1 MMKEAKIVYY
11 LGIDIG
17 GTETNY
23 GLINDQGELGEI
35 KTRKTPMKSL
45 THFLDMMGDIYDE
58 YAHQIEGMA
67 ISMPGIIHSKT
78 GYAVHGGSLN
88 YIKKMNMIEMLETR
102 CQTTIH
108 VENDGKAATLGELW
122 KGNLKGIQHGVMLN
136 LGTGIGGG
144 IVVNGAVL
152 KGQHYSA
159 GEFSFIKTNTARS
172 KDASYMFG
180 YQNGIRHLFKKIA
193 LQCKIPLES
202 MDGFKMFELIEG
214 GNKEAASCLNDYCY
228 TLAIQLFNLQT
239 ILDPE
244 RIIISGGISGNPLL
258 IQLIKEN
265 VKKVYEEEL
274 GEGVFIV
281 PEIMKSRFGN
291 NGNIIG
297 ALYNYKLN
305 EE

>member
-1 MMKEAKIVYY
+1 MDY
-11 LGIDIG
+11 LGVDIG

-35 KTRKTPMKSL
+35 KTKKTPMGSL
-45 THFLDMMGDIYDE
+45 TELLDLMEKIYNE
-58 YAHQIEGMA
+58 YADQVEGMA

-78 GYAVHGGSLN
+78 GYAVHGGSLK
-88 YIKKMNMIEMLETR
+88 YIKNLNMIEMLETR

-122 KGNLKGIQHGVMLN
+122 KGNLKGIQYGIMLN

-144 IVVNGAVL
+144 IVVNGEVL
-152 KGQHYSA
+152 KGQHFSA
-159 GEFSFIKTNTARS
+159 GEFSFIKTNSDKS
-172 KDASYMFG
+172 KDADYMFG
-180 YQNGIRHLFKKIA
+180 FQNGIKKLYQKIGE
-193 LQCKIPLES
+193 QCELPSES
-202 MDGFKMFELIEG
+202 INGFKMFELIED
-214 GNKEAASCLNDYCY
+214 GNKKAAACLDEYCY

-239 ILDPE
+239 IVDPE

-258 IQLIKEN
+258 IQMIKEN

-274 GEGVFIV
+274 GEQLFIV
-281 PEIMKSRFGN
+281 PTIMKSKLGN

>member
-1 MMKEAKIVYY
+1 MYY
-11 LGIDIG
+11 LGVDIG

-23 GLINDQGELGEI
+23 GLIDDQGELGTI
-35 KTRKTPMKSL
+35 KTIKTPMESL
-45 THFLDMMGDIYDE
+45 TQFLDMMGDIYDE

-78 GYAVHGGSLN
+78 GYAVHGGSLK

-108 VENDGKAATLGELW
+108 VENDGKSATLGELW
-122 KGNLKGIQHGVMLN
+122 KGNLKNIQHGIMLN

-144 IVVNGAVL
+144 IVVNGEVL
-152 KGQHYSA
+152 KGHHYSA

-172 KDASYMFG
+172 KDADYMFG
-180 YQNGIRHLFKKIA
+180 YQNGIKKLFQKIA
-193 LQCKIPLES
+193 FQCDVPLES
-202 MDGFKMFELIEG
+202 MDGYKMFELIEA
-214 GNKEAASCLNDYCY
+214 GNKKAANCLNEYCY

-258 IQLIKEN
+258 IQMIKEN

-274 GEGVFIV
+274 GEGVFVI
-281 PEIMKSRFGN
+281 PTIMESKFGN

>member
-1 MMKEAKIVYY
+1 MIY

-23 GLINDQGELGEI
+23 GLIDDQGELGTI
-35 KTRKTPMKSL
+35 KTRKTPMESL
-45 THFLDMMGDIYDE
+45 TCFLDMMGDIYDE

-78 GYAVHGGSLN
+78 GYAVHGGSLK
-88 YIKKMNMIEMLETR
+88 YIKKMNMVEMLETR

-122 KGNLKGIQHGVMLN
+122 KGNLKNIQHGIMLN

-144 IVVNGAVL
+144 IVVNGELL

-159 GEFSFIKTNTARS
+159 GEFSFIKTNAARS
-172 KDASYMFG
+172 KDANYMFG
-180 YQNGIRHLFKKIA
+180 FQNGIKKLFQKIA
-193 LQCKIPLES
+193 VQCEVPLES
-202 MDGFKMFELIEG
+202 VDGYKMYELIEA
-214 GNKEAASCLNDYCY
+214 GNEKAADCLNDYCY

-239 ILDPE
+239 ILDSE
-244 RIIISGGISGNPLL
+244 RVIISGGISGNPLL

-274 GEGVFIV
+274 GEGLFVI
-281 PEIMKSRFGN
+281 PTIMESKFGN
-291 NGNIIG
+291 NGNIVG

>member
-1 MMKEAKIVYY
+1 MYY
-11 LGIDIG
+11 LGVDIG

-23 GLINDQGELGEI
+23 GLIDDQGELGTI
-35 KTRKTPMKSL
+35 KTIKTPMESL
-45 THFLDMMGDIYDE
+45 TQFLDMMGDIYDE

-78 GYAVHGGSLN
+78 GYAVHGGSLK

-108 VENDGKAATLGELW
+108 VENDGKSATFGELW
-122 KGNLKGIQHGVMLN
+122 KGNLKNIQHGIMLN

-144 IVVNGAVL
+144 IVVNGEVL
-152 KGQHYSA
+152 KGHHYSA

-172 KDASYMFG
+172 KDADYMFG
-180 YQNGIRHLFKKIA
+180 YQNGIKKLFQKIA
-193 LQCKIPLES
+193 FQCDVPLES
-202 MDGFKMFELIEG
+202 MDGYKMFELIEA
-214 GNKEAASCLNDYCY
+214 GNKKAANCLNEYCY

-265 VKKVYEEEL
+265 VRKVYEEEL
-274 GEGVFIV
+274 GEGLFVI
-281 PEIMKSRFGN
+281 PTIMESKFGN

>member
-1 MMKEAKIVYY
+1 MKEGRIMLY

-23 GLINDQGELGEI
+23 GLIDDQGELGDI
-35 KTRKTPMKSL
+35 KTIKTPMESL
-45 THFLDMMGDIYDE
+45 TQFLDMMGDIYDE
-58 YAHQIEGMA
+58 YANQIDGMA
-67 ISMPGIIHSKT
+67 ISMPGIIQSKT
-78 GYAVHGGSLN
+78 GYAVHGGSLK
-88 YIKKMNMIEMLETR
+88 YIKKMNMVEMLETR

-122 KGNLKGIQHGVMLN
+122 KGNLKGIQHAIMLN

-144 IVVNGAVL
+144 IVVNGEVL
-152 KGQHYSA
+152 KGHHYSA
-159 GEFSFIKTNTARS
+159 GEFSFIKTNSARS
-172 KDASYMFG
+172 KDADYMFG
-180 YQNGIRHLFKKIA
+180 FQNGIKKLFQNIA
-193 LQCKIPLES
+193 YQCELPLES
-202 MDGFKMFELIEG
+202 INGYKMYELIEA
-214 GNKEAASCLNDYCY
+214 GNKKAANCLNEYCY

-265 VKKVYEEEL
+265 LSKVYEEEL
-274 GEGVFIV
+274 GEGLFIV
-281 PEIMKSRFGN
+281 PTIMGSKFGN

>member
-1 MMKEAKIVYY
+1 MYY
-11 LGIDIG
+11 LGVDIG

-23 GLINDQGELGEI
+23 GLIDDQGELGTI
-35 KTRKTPMKSL
+35 KTIKTPMESL
-45 THFLDMMGDIYDE
+45 TQFLDMMGDIYDE

-78 GYAVHGGSLN
+78 GYAVHGGSLK

-108 VENDGKAATLGELW
+108 VENDGKSATFGELW
-122 KGNLKGIQHGVMLN
+122 KGNLKNIQHGIMLN

-144 IVVNGAVL
+144 IVVNGEVL
-152 KGQHYSA
+152 KGHRYSA

-172 KDASYMFG
+172 KDADYMFG
-180 YQNGIRHLFKKIA
+180 YQNGIKKLFQKIA
-193 LQCKIPLES
+193 FQCDVPLES
-202 MDGFKMFELIEG
+202 MDGYKMFELIEA
-214 GNKEAASCLNDYCY
+214 GNKKAANCLNEYCY

-265 VKKVYEEEL
+265 VRKVYEEEL
-274 GEGVFIV
+274 GEGLFVI
-281 PEIMKSRFGN
+281 PTIMESKFGN

>member
-1 MMKEAKIVYY
+1 MDY

-23 GLINDQGELGEI
+23 GLIDDQGVLGTT
-35 KTRKTPMKSL
+35 KTKKTPMESL
-45 THFLDMMGDIYDE
+45 TQFLDMMGDIYDE
-58 YAHQIEGMA
+58 HARHIEGMA

-78 GYAVHGGSLN
+78 GYAVHGGSLK

-122 KGNLKGIQHGVMLN
+122 KGNLKGIQHGIMLN

-144 IVVNGAVL
+144 IVVNGEVL
-152 KGQHYSA
+152 KGHHYSA
-159 GEFSFIKTNTARS
+159 GEFSFIKTNVARS
-172 KDASYMFG
+172 KDAEYMFG
-180 YQNGIRHLFKKIA
+180 FQNGIRMLFQKIA
-193 LQCKIPLES
+193 AQCEMPLES
-202 MDGFKMFELIEG
+202 INGYKMFELIEA
-214 GNKEAASCLNDYCY
+214 GNKKAMSCLNEYCY

-258 IQLIKEN
+258 IQMIKEN
-265 VKKVYEEEL
+265 VRKVYEEEL
-274 GEGVFIV
+274 GENLFVV
-281 PEIMKSRFGN
+281 PTIMKSMFGN

-297 ALYNYKLN
+297 AMYNYKLN